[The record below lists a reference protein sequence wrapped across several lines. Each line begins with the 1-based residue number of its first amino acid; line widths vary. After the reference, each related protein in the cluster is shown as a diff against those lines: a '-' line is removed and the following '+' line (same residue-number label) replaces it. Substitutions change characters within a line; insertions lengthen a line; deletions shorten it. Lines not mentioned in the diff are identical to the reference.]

1 MPKVLI
7 YGFGWTGQNML
18 ELCLKL
24 GFECKVVDDGLNLA
38 FTQNDVFIDRKE
50 LNIQTFDIYFIC
62 CVKKEVRD
70 VMLQKLQCLNIAQ
83 EKIKCIQTYLY
94 GSKIGSLFKEYFSNA
109 EEVLQEWLQESQD
122 MPELH
127 YKLDKMQE
135 VYLQQRVMKVQN
147 LAEWRVEV
155 DKLLPSQSIFSK
167 IYLSTFVKSRID
179 HIAYPGFSVGVS
191 MYKTEDKDF
200 YFVKKIDFK
209 ALINRP
215 KHIKLIACFGNSALR
230 VEYLPYE
237 ESITAFLQKEVVD
250 SYVVLNFGVT
260 GYTIYEQLM
269 LYNALCFELKPE
281 IVLSFFLGT
290 DFRTGLISC
299 DVLVKKHK
307 ILYSP
312 WWNEGDYK
320 KNIQSEMP
328 LFSEMGSNPEAV
340 NNHIAFSDI
349 NAAMKMRLE
358 QFRAI
363 VGAGGGVFLA
373 FIQPLLPCKLEWSEE
388 EKAMRHKEIEILNH
402 AVAFNNVMIPKIP
415 DIVKEFKQE
424 TQELDYIVD
433 LNESIA
439 ESKESLFTNHWI
451 HCNARGNAIVAE
463 VILETL
469 KRRGMLE
476 G

>member
-1 MPKVLI
+1 M
-7 YGFGWTGQNML
+7 
-18 ELCLKL
+18 
-24 GFECKVVDDGLNLA
+24 
-38 FTQNDVFIDRKE
+38 
-50 LNIQTFDIYFIC
+50 
-62 CVKKEVRD
+62 
-70 VMLQKLQCLNIAQ
+70 
-83 EKIKCIQTYLY
+83 
-94 GSKIGSLFKEYFSNA
+94 FKEYFSNA

-312 WWNEGDYK
+312 WWNE
-320 KNIQSEMP
+320 
-328 LFSEMGSNPEAV
+328 
-340 NNHIAFSDI
+340 
-349 NAAMKMRLE
+349 
-358 QFRAI
+358 
-363 VGAGGGVFLA
+363 
-373 FIQPLLPCKLEWSEE
+373 
-388 EKAMRHKEIEILNH
+388 
-402 AVAFNNVMIPKIP
+402 
-415 DIVKEFKQE
+415 
-424 TQELDYIVD
+424 
-433 LNESIA
+433 
-439 ESKESLFTNHWI
+439 
-451 HCNARGNAIVAE
+451 
-463 VILETL
+463 
-469 KRRGMLE
+469 
-476 G
+476 